1 MSELVDELAALLPA
15 PVERRETHGAW
26 VLLTGE
32 DAYKLRKPVRLPYLD
47 YSDVAQRLR
56 CSQAEVALNQE
67 LAPGIYR
74 HVRALVRD
82 GATLAFGPCE
92 PTPEAN
98 DYVVVMR
105 RFDESATLAAHAEAG
120 EVHAEDVDAT
130 ARVIAAF
137 HRRAAPAQGSH
148 ERVAARVHADID
160 DLADLDAPEVD
171 VSALRAFAR
180 AALRRHADE
189 LDDRARDGL
198 WRDGHGDLR
207 AEHVVLGDPIAII
220 DRVEFD
226 PALRRIDVA
235 SDLAFLAMDLEA
247 LGVGWAARRLVD
259 AYADA
264 GGQPA
269 SPALQALW
277 AWQRA
282 IVRLKIA
289 LLRGDAANAARLHTL
304 AETLAWRER
313 ACPVLLVCGP
323 PASGK
328 STLARELAELT
339 GLRTV
344 STDIVRK
351 ELQGVDPNT
360 TLPDA
365 AYGDGVTRRVYEAV
379 GARAAAVV
387 DEDGG
392 VIVDA
397 TARSGPQRAALR
409 AGLDGRGPIRAL
421 VCTADRETLRRRAQA
436 RLQDPARVSDAGPQ
450 VALALAE
457 TFDPPRP
464 GHDGVVQVAR
474 VDTTLDACVA
484 RAAAALDTPGDR
496 ERLVPGTDGGG

>member
-1 MSELVDELAALLPA
+1 
-15 PVERRETHGAW
+15 
-26 VLLTGE
+26 
-32 DAYKLRKPVRLPYLD
+32 
-47 YSDVAQRLR
+47 
-56 CSQAEVALNQE
+56 
-67 LAPGIYR
+67 
-74 HVRALVRD
+74 
-82 GATLAFGPCE
+82 
-92 PTPEAN
+92 
-98 DYVVVMR
+98 
-105 RFDESATLAAHAEAG
+105 
-120 EVHAEDVDAT
+120 
-130 ARVIAAF
+130 
-137 HRRAAPAQGSH
+137 
-148 ERVAARVHADID
+148 
-160 DLADLDAPEVD
+160 
-171 VSALRAFAR
+171 
-180 AALRRHADE
+180 
-189 LDDRARDGL
+189 
-198 WRDGHGDLR
+198 
-207 AEHVVLGDPIAII
+207 
-220 DRVEFD
+220 
-226 PALRRIDVA
+226 
-235 SDLAFLAMDLEA
+235 MDLEA

-289 LLRGDAANAARLHTL
+289 LLRGDATTAARLRTL

-313 ACPVLLVCGP
+313 SCPVLLVCGP

-351 ELQGVDPNT
+351 QLQGVDPTT
-360 TLPDA
+360 TLPDD
-365 AYGDGVTRRVYEAV
+365 AYGDDVTRRVYEAV

-397 TARSGPQRAALR
+397 TARSAPQRAALR
-409 AGLDGRGPIRAL
+409 AGLAGRGPIRAI

-457 TFDPPRP
+457 AFDSPRP
-464 GHDGVVQVAR
+464 GHDGVEQVAR
-474 VDTTLDACVA
+474 VDTTLPDTVG
-484 RAAAALDTPGDR
+484 AAATALDAPP
-496 ERLVPGTDGGG
+496 E

>member
-1 MSELVDELAALLPA
+1 MTALVDELAALLPG
-15 PVERRETHGAW
+15 PVARRETHGAW
-26 VLLTGE
+26 VLLSGE
-32 DAYKLRKPVRLPYLD
+32 LAYKLRKPVRLPYLD
-47 YSDVAQRLR
+47 YSDVRKRLQ
-56 CSQAEVALNQE
+56 CSQAEVALNQA

-74 HVRALVRD
+74 HIQALVRD
-82 GATLAFGPCE
+82 GDALSLGPCE
-92 PTPEAN
+92 PTSDAV

-105 RFDESATLAAHAEAG
+105 RFDEAATMAAQATAG
-120 EVHAEDVDAT
+120 TLHAEDVDAT

-137 HRRAAPAQGSH
+137 HRHAQAAPGGCD
-148 ERVAARVHADID
+148 RVAARI
-160 DLADLDAPEVD
+160 LADLAELADLEAAAD
-171 VSALRAFAR
+171 LDHGALRAFAR

-189 LDDRARDGL
+189 IDDRARDGL

-207 AEHVVLGDPIAII
+207 AEHVVLGDPIAIV

-226 PALRRIDVA
+226 PQLRRIDVA

-247 LGVGWAARRLVD
+247 LGAGWAARRLVD

-289 LLRGDAANAARLHTL
+289 RLRGDAANAARLHAL
-304 AETLAWRER
+304 ADTLAWRER

-328 STLARELAELT
+328 STLARALAQLT

-344 STDIVRK
+344 NTDVVRK
-351 ELQGVDPNT
+351 ELHGVDPT
-360 TLPDA
+360 APLPDD
-365 AYGDGVTRRVYEAV
+365 AYGDEVTRRVYEAV
-379 GARAAAVV
+379 GARAAQTV

-397 TARSGPQRAALR
+397 TARSAGDRAALR
-409 AGLDGRGPIRAL
+409 AGLDGRGPIRAI
-421 VCTADRETLRRRAQA
+421 VCWADRETLRRRAAA
-436 RLQDPARVSDAGPQ
+436 RERDPARVSDAGPQ
-450 VALALAE
+450 VAVALADAFE
-457 TFDPPRP
+457 PPRP
-464 GHDGVVQVAR
+464 GREGVTDVAR
-474 VDTTLDACVA
+474 VDTSGDATI
-484 RAAAALDTPGDR
+484 AAAAGALDAAVTADR
-496 ERLVPGTDGGG
+496 